1 LTRDKSTLTFVN
13 VKASLEILEEKKEKT
28 QRREN
33 KGSSV
38 SCFWLI
44 RKTTM
49 ARRAVHVGSEL
60 TLIPDAKFS
69 KKKIFFLLVF
79 SLSLFL

>member
-1 LTRDKSTLTFVN
+1 LTRDQSTLTFVN

-49 ARRAVHVGSEL
+49 ARLLDVGSEL